1 MSSERQRPHRIRVT
15 RGTNAERLTRPAATQ
30 ELFNVFL
37 ETDTG
42 AAYAVIL
49 DNTATKVWTLLAD
62 GDASTFVSSKY
73 WVSEDGYGGYTSY
86 AAALAAALA
95 DGHGPADPA
104 TICVL
109 PGTYAE
115 GINLVEGIDVLGIA
129 PPGSEA
135 VTFTLAAS
143 SLSAGATLN
152 VANIAFVG
160 ALPIAMLELGGG
172 GGASIYNL
180 RGCLVRNTG
189 PGGLVRVSNPTAAE
203 LRMLDCKGENPA
215 QGAGVWALDTAASTV
230 RLTTSQVFIDAGL
243 DGRAVR
249 LGAAG
254 NNHIC
259 SQLRTQGQLQQ
270 PGGGSVALPNC
281 VIETDTVPAIELG
294 GTAFAVLIQTL
305 IVQNNPPPGVYTV
318 AAIAGGGGILTTDAT
333 FTGTG
338 RTIDP
343 ALTQVAG
350 YFRPARSL
358 LDINA
363 DEIAFRGDDL
373 VRIDTTNN
381 PVTYTLPPMASVVSG
396 TRTTCKHISGANL
409 ATVAAA
415 AADNIDGAPSVALV
429 LGTPIEFQ
437 ATAAGRWEIV

>member
-1 MSSERQRPHRIRVT
+1 MSAERQRPHRIRVT
-15 RGTNAERLTRPAATQ
+15 RGTNAERLARPAATQ

-49 DNTATKVWTLLAD
+49 DNTAAKVWTLLAD
-62 GDASTFVSSKY
+62 GDASAFLSSKY
-73 WVSEDGYGGYTSY
+73 WVSDDGLGGFTTY

-135 VTFTLAAS
+135 VKFTLAAG
-143 SLSAGATLN
+143 SLSAGAVLN
-152 VANIAFVG
+152 VANVAFVG
-160 ALPIAMLELGGG
+160 ALPVDLIELGGNG
-172 GGASIYNL
+172 PSKYNFHGVTL
-180 RGCLVRNTG
+180 KNTG
-189 PGGLVRVSNPTAAE
+189 AGGLLRVSNPTADR
-203 LRMLDCKGENPA
+203 LDMLDVIGEDLA
-215 QGAGVWALDTAASTV
+215 QGAGVWAVDTAGSTV
-230 RLTTSQVFIDAGL
+230 LVVTSQVFVNAGI

-254 NNHIC
+254 NGHILHE
-259 SQLRTQGQLQQ
+259 LRTLGQLQM
-270 PGGGSVALPNC
+270 PGGGSAALPNS
-281 VIETDTVPAIELG
+281 VIQTDTVATIELG
-294 GTAFAVLIQTL
+294 GGAFALAIQTL
-305 IVQNNPPPGVYTV
+305 IVQDNPAPGIYTV
-318 AAIAGGGGILTTDAT
+318 AAIAGGGGLLTTDAQ

-343 ALTQVAG
+343 TLAQAAG
-350 YFRPARSL
+350 YFRPARTL
-358 LDINA
+358 LDIGA
-363 DEIAFRGDDL
+363 DQIAFQGDDL
-373 VRIDTTNN
+373 IRIDTTAG
-381 PVTYTLPPMASVVSG
+381 PVTYTLPPAQSVVIG
-396 TRTTCKHISGANL
+396 TRCTAKHTTGGNL

-415 AADNIDGAPSVALV
+415 AGDNIDGNPSVALV
-429 LGTPIEFQ
+429 LGTPVEFQ
-437 ATAAGRWEIV
+437 ATPAGRWEIV